1 MWKELRQGLTWEVDF
16 GCFSVSIHKWGD
28 SEYGAY
34 MDGDTF
40 IGKSESLDG
49 AKAEIDKAIRF
60 KADKMKEA
68 ITKAEAYL
76 ESRVEEY
83 LPN

>member
-1 MWKELRQGLTWEVDF
+1 MWKELRQGLSWEIDF
-16 GCFSVSIHKWGD
+16 GYFSVSIQNWG

-49 AKAEIDKAIRF
+49 AKSLANQAIR
-60 KADKMKEA
+60 KLLSELEDAATTVTRYLAA
-68 ITKAEAYL
+68 IETA
-76 ESRVEEY
+76 
-83 LPN
+83 